1 MSLWTPDEDQQLREL
16 WATDATAAQIGA
28 RMGKNKNIVL
38 GRVHRLKL
46 PLRKAGGGT
55 NHARRAAICAAYRR
69 GERIVEIAAKFHT
82 CTAYISKVARE
93 GGCTLRTKPKPK
105 AVAKPATVNPAPS
118 PVVFRTTVP
127 SRPATTPE
135 AAKRSQIMR
144 DWQERLMAAE
154 RVMRGM

>member
-28 RMGKNKNIVL
+28 QMGKNKNIIL

-46 PLRKAGGGT
+46 PLRKAGGST
-55 NHARRAAICAAYRR
+55 NHVRRAAICAAYRR

-93 GGCTLRTKPKPK
+93 GGCTLRTKPKAVKPV
-105 AVAKPATVNPAPS
+105 VAKPTPS
-118 PVVFRTTVP
+118 PVVFRPTIP
-127 SRPATTPE
+127 LRHATTPE
-135 AAKRSQIMR
+135 AVKRSRIMR
-144 DWQERLMAAE
+144 DWHERLMAAE